1 MADFNSPNSKVG
13 LVLSGGGARG
23 AYQAGVMKAITEI
36 SASGEPSLP
45 ISVITGISA
54 GAINTAFMA
63 ATWND
68 PVKSCKDLA
77 ETWGRLT
84 TDNIFRTD
92 VLSLGHIGARW
103 LADTA
108 FGNFRKRKK
117 AHSLLD
123 TQPLRELLTEN
134 IPVGRIQ
141 QQIDAGHLEATAITA
156 MDYGTSNSITFVQAR
171 DGVKL
176 WDRNRREAH
185 HSQITVEH
193 VMASSAI
200 PLFFPPVK
208 VGETYFGDGCLR
220 NTAPLSPAIHLGA
233 DKLIVVS
240 VRRPDFLAPAVAR
253 KTPEPTIARV
263 LGVMMNAVLLDA
275 IEVDMERMARVNNTL
290 KSVPPHLLKEMSLR
304 PVEYLWIRPSQ
315 DIGALAAGKYDKLPN
330 IMRYL
335 IGGLGGSGE
344 SSELTSYLLFDP
356 EYCGKLIELGYQDA
370 MNSKDEIKRFLAVS
384 SSSQTGSQTA

>member
-1 MADFNSPNSKVG
+1 MADQNHNHKVG

-23 AYQAGVMKAITEI
+23 AYQSGVMKAITEI
-36 SASGEPSLP
+36 AASGAPSLP
-45 ISVITGISA
+45 ISIITGISA

-77 ETWGRLT
+77 DTWSRLT
-84 TDNIFRTD
+84 TDQIFRTD
-92 VLSLGHIGARW
+92 IVSLGHIGARW

-108 FGNFRKRKK
+108 LGGLRKRKK

-123 TQPLRELLTEN
+123 TQPLRELLQANVPTE
-134 IPVGRIQ
+134 RIQ
-141 QQIDAGHLEATAITA
+141 EQINKGHLEATAITA
-156 MDYGTSNSITFVQAR
+156 MDYDTANSVTWVQGR
-171 DGVKL
+171 DGIKL
-176 WDRNRREAH
+176 WDRNRRESRH
-185 HSQITVEH
+185 EKISVEH

-200 PLFFPPVK
+200 PLFFPSVK
-208 VGETYFGDGCLR
+208 VGDTFFGDGCLR

-240 VRRPDFLAPAVAR
+240 VRRPDHLAPPAP
-253 KTPEPTIARV
+253 KQQGEPSIARV

-275 IEVDMERMARVNNTL
+275 IEVDMERMSRVNNTL

-304 PVEYLWIRPSQ
+304 PVEYLWIRPSE
-315 DIGALAAGKYDKLPN
+315 DIGQLAAGKYDKLPN

-370 MNSKDEIKRFLAVS
+370 MNSKEEIKRFLAVPNR
-384 SSSQTGSQTA
+384 SSQVG

>member
-1 MADFNSPNSKVG
+1 MSDYSQNHKVG

-23 AYQAGVMKAITEI
+23 AYQAGVMKAVTEI
-36 SASGEPSLP
+36 ASTGAPSLP

-68 PVKSCKDLA
+68 PLKSCRDLA
-77 ETWGRLT
+77 ETWGQLT
-84 TDNIFRTD
+84 TDMIFRTD
-92 VLSLGHIGARW
+92 IMSLGHIGARW

-108 FGNFRKRKK
+108 FGNLRRRKK

-123 TQPLRELLTEN
+123 TQPLRELLSEK
-134 IPVGRIQ
+134 IPVERIQ
-141 QQIDAGHLEATAITA
+141 EQINKGHLEATAITA
-156 MDYGTSNSITFVQAR
+156 MDYNSANSVTWVQGR
-171 DGVKL
+171 DGIKL
-176 WDRNRREAH
+176 WDRNRRESHLAK
-185 HSQITVEH
+185 ITIEH

-200 PLFFPPVK
+200 PLFFPSVK
-208 VGETYFGDGCLR
+208 VDDTYYGDGCLR

-240 VRRPDFLAPAVAR
+240 VRRPDFLAPAPAPLM
-253 KTPEPTIARV
+253 TEPSVARV

-290 KSVPPHLLKEMSLR
+290 KSVPAHILKDMSLR

-315 DIGALAAGKYDKLPN
+315 DIGHLAAGKYEKLPN

-335 IGGLGGSGE
+335 IGGLGGGSLE

-370 MNSKDEIKRFLAVS
+370 MSNRDEIKRFLAAPNRN
-384 SSSQTGSQTA
+384 SQAG

>member
-1 MADFNSPNSKVG
+1 MADFNSNNSKVG

-23 AYQAGVMKAITEI
+23 AYQAGVMKAVTEI
-36 SASGEPSLP
+36 AAAGEKSLP
-45 ISVITGISA
+45 ISIITGISA

-63 ATWND
+63 STWND
-68 PVKSCKDLA
+68 PVKSCKDLVD
-77 ETWGRLT
+77 TWARLE

-92 VLSLGHIGARW
+92 AVSLGHIGARW

-108 FGNFRKRKK
+108 LGSFRKRKH
-117 AHSLLD
+117 AHALLD
-123 TQPLRELLTEN
+123 TQPLRELLSTN
-134 IPVGRIQ
+134 VPVERIQ
-141 QQIDAGHLEATAITA
+141 EQINKGHLEAAAITA
-156 MDYGTSNSITFVQAR
+156 MDYSTSNSITFVQAR
-171 DGVKL
+171 DGIKL
-176 WDRNRREAH
+176 WDRNRRESH
-185 HSQITVEH
+185 HAKITVEH

-200 PLFFPPVK
+200 PLFFPSVK
-208 VGETYFGDGCLR
+208 VGDKYFGDGCLR

-240 VRRPDFLAPAVAR
+240 VRRPDHLAPVVST
-253 KTPEPTIARV
+253 KPSDEPSIARV

-315 DIGALAAGKYDKLPN
+315 DIGALAAGKFNKLPKL
-330 IMRYL
+330 MRYL

-356 EYCGKLIELGYQDA
+356 EYCGKLIELGYLDA
-370 MNSKDEIKRFLAVS
+370 MNSKDEIKRFLA
-384 SSSQTGSQTA
+384 A

>member
-1 MADFNSPNSKVG
+1 MAQSNPDQKVG

-23 AYQAGVMKAITEI
+23 AYQAGVMKAVTEI
-36 SASGEPSLP
+36 ANQGEPSLP
-45 ISVITGISA
+45 ISIITGISA
-54 GAINTAFMA
+54 GAINAAFMA

-68 PVKSCKDLA
+68 PVKSCRDLVD
-77 ETWGRLT
+77 TWARLT
-84 TDNIFRTD
+84 TDQIFRTD
-92 VLSLGHIGARW
+92 IMSLSHIGARW

-108 FGNFRKRKK
+108 FGNLRKRKK

-123 TQPLRELLTEN
+123 TQPLRELLNAN
-134 IPVGRIQ
+134 IPTDRIQ
-141 QQIDAGHLEATAITA
+141 EQINKGHLEAAAITA
-156 MDYGTSNSITFVQAR
+156 MDYNNANSVTWVQGR
-171 DGVKL
+171 DGIKL
-176 WDRNRREAH
+176 WDRNRRESRH
-185 HSQITVEH
+185 EKISVEH

-200 PLFFPPVK
+200 PLFFPSVK
-208 VGETYFGDGCLR
+208 VGETFYGDGCLR

-233 DKLIVVS
+233 NKLIVVS
-240 VRRPDFLAPAVAR
+240 VRRPDHLAPP
-253 KTPEPTIARV
+253 TPLNTTEPSIARV

-275 IEVDMERMARVNNTL
+275 IEVDMERMSRVNNTL

-304 PVEYLWIRPSQ
+304 PVEYLWIRPSE
-315 DIGALAAGKYDKLPN
+315 DIGLLAAGKYEKLPN

-370 MNSKDEIKRFLAVS
+370 MNSKDEIKRFLAS
-384 SSSQTGSQTA
+384 PSQSFQAG